1 MNIQQ
6 FEYVLALADT
16 RHFETAAD
24 RCHITQSTLSTM
36 ISKLEEELGILIFD
50 RKKKPL
56 EITSEGVQLITQI
69 QIISKEIGNLDEIV
83 KEIKGEIKGE
93 ISISVIPTIAPYL
106 IPLFITQFAAKYPQL
121 RIQVKEE
128 QTAEII
134 RNLKQRT
141 LDIGIVSIPIKD
153 KDLLEFPLY
162 NEPFV
167 YFDMASQVSNS
178 QSISA
183 KEVDLS
189 RLCLLE
195 EGHCMRAQVL
205 ELCDFHEKHWNRHFN
220 FKYNAG
226 SIDSLLRFVKHNDAA
241 TLLPYLAAQNTSHD
255 EESKIRFFKEPV
267 PYRSVG
273 LLTHKHFVKKGI
285 LDKLKSEIMDAI
297 STEIPEFNVENSPLQ
312 PL

>member
-6 FEYVLALADT
+6 FEYVLALADS

-56 EITSEGVQLITQI
+56 EITSEGALLITQI
-69 QIISKEIGNLDEIV
+69 QIISKEIDNLDEIV

-167 YFDMASQVSNS
+167 YFSFM
-178 QSISA
+178 
-183 KEVDLS
+183 
-189 RLCLLE
+189 
-195 EGHCMRAQVL
+195 
-205 ELCDFHEKHWNRHFN
+205 
-220 FKYNAG
+220 Y
-226 SIDSLLRFVKHNDAA
+226 
-241 TLLPYLAAQNTSHD
+241 
-255 EESKIRFFKEPV
+255 
-267 PYRSVG
+267 
-273 LLTHKHFVKKGI
+273 
-285 LDKLKSEIMDAI
+285 
-297 STEIPEFNVENSPLQ
+297 
-312 PL
+312 